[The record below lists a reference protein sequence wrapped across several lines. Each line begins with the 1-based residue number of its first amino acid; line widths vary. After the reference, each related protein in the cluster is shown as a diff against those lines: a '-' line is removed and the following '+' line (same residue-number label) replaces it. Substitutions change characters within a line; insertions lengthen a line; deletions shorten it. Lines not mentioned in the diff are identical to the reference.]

1 MSASLVRLIGTM
13 PVPLFGSAR
22 TAALW
27 ANAKVRTLPR
37 FAGWV
42 GPLGAGALWFIW
54 PAVDDGWKIQMG
66 IKADPEAAAA
76 AAASAAAAAPKKVEL
91 SAAATAKVENAYKA
105 HEHEETED
113 DKLLAKAAS
122 SGDYS
127 ELEAKWEAF
136 AEKATRPGEDDDEDE
151 EEEDEDEE
159 EEEDSEEGGE
169 EGEDD
174 DDDDE

>member
-1 MSASLVRLIGTM
+1 
-13 PVPLFGSAR
+13 
-22 TAALW
+22 
-27 ANAKVRTLPR
+27 
-37 FAGWV
+37 
-42 GPLGAGALWFIW
+42 LGVGALWFIW

-76 AAASAAAAAPKKVEL
+76 AAAAKAAAAAPKKVEL
-91 SAAATAKVENAYKA
+91 SAAAAAKVEEAYKA
-105 HEHEETED
+105 HEYVETED

-136 AEKATRPGEDDDEDE
+136 AEKATRPGEDDDE
-151 EEEDEDEE
+151 EEDEEDEE
-159 EEEDSEEGGE
+159 DADEEDGEEGGE